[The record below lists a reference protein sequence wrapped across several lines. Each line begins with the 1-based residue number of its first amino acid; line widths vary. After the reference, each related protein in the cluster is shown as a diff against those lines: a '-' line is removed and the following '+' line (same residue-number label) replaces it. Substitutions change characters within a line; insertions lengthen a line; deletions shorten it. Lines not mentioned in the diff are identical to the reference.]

1 MPKKKKNG
9 HSPNRVSAQT
19 GEHRSAQRANG
30 GSSAWVDPRGR
41 GNRGPVLAT
50 SSTASLTGKDDIVK
64 CMQEMFSHLD
74 PVVIYIVLSE
84 ADFKVENAMD
94 ALLELSDAAEGKTKP
109 PSPLSGFELAAA
121 LLDPRT
127 PKTEPAMVTSE
138 SSSASEAA
146 CLTEELDSLIDQEL
160 ENLTSLQSQPSDRP
174 SSLSVPLSSLSLP
187 SQSVFPSTLPTQNIL
202 TGHPTSSVFEHLD
215 MDNQNG
221 ASGGPSPI
229 KELSFC
235 AASLPQES
243 DVSVDFSHL
252 TEDPESDGLRPS
264 AFKAYRRP
272 DQFMNTTEITS
283 AVPRS
288 EGLHTPATIW
298 NIQAPEFQPQAE
310 EPTFITPVMKASNP
324 WSTFSAAQWL
334 APRPFSQAPLKP
346 SATVPKSWTLPLQSP
361 LRLDGQVLV
370 LLRGAPGSGKTT
382 LASAMLEQ
390 NLGGVVLSTDEYFI
404 QNGVYHYNPDLLGEA
419 HAWNHRRAREALEN
433 GYTPIIIDNT
443 NLQCWEMKPYVA
455 MALKH
460 KYKVMFREPDTWW
473 KTKPKELEKRS
484 KHGVTK
490 EKIRRMLEHQD
501 RHVSV
506 HNIMSSQPKV
516 TAVCSGDVPQTD
528 PAQKLLLAGLCR
540 PDLVGDPGFVE
551 PAAHLSSSLPDVSSV
566 GEKCSLSSVNMGAQ
580 TGPHNSKE
588 LEESYLNNFTE
599 QVGMPQV
606 ELFDGADLDW
616 ELDAC
621 VSLSQSYDLNKDIN
635 EDPGM
640 LKEKVIEQPV
650 AFSTSIGQRV
660 RRERDHNRFA
670 DLQAVD
676 RVATSQQPLTS
687 ELGDCSE
694 KQVQPDN
701 DAKEDCILG
710 SVELKPE
717 LLDFVGDWPT
727 NSLEQ
732 RMQRERK
739 SVTQTLKNPVQTLE
753 NSNVAGDTSNPYDR
767 LVEHSDCVSTNKT
780 EFQKFLDLLQR
791 GDNHLRQ
798 EINQDSPTFN
808 EDKQDPGIEGHSVL
822 PDCVLDW
829 KSGKSTDPEK
839 DCTHPPSPAK
849 DPETAQDGHSNKDSK
864 KANTVLETPINSG
877 IGADNMGSE
886 EKDKPGLTAD
896 TTLCSGGITDHNA
909 EASQER
915 WRGHCRRPGKSF
927 RLALTFTNQCPT
939 SANISAGSPVPLP
952 QLPIM
957 TPPPESRST
966 LQTCSSQ
973 TDPQIFSLLWRI
985 NHQKCPEPDTYS
997 RGIVVLEGNP
1007 LNFVPETNNVSSSG
1021 QQEVPYRVCHEKG
1034 SQVEEN
1040 DLRELP
1046 FKQHSLEI
1054 LSHHFKHVSM
1064 ETLEDLYE
1072 KCHLDMEWT
1081 INLLLDSGEQFY
1093 KHDEE
1098 DGLDPLAEVTKD
1110 CQVTGRLAE
1119 SKIEPLADSAIN
1131 WASNESTGGE
1141 IVVLATSI
1149 DCSSSPVAGEHE
1161 NSEQSD
1167 LGQASGDGGTNLENH
1182 LKGQVQDEAVDV
1194 LQSMSKTSI
1203 VTHPHQSVVES
1214 RRQQDI
1220 LLFDSA
1226 EAKTESQLAQQEEVT
1241 SVSKSGLFDPNL
1253 DRELAECVDV
1263 GKEREE
1269 EGKETKEET
1278 CALTDSEST
1287 ESLLAMLEEMEHRKE
1302 DERNKRERGQ
1312 GRTGSMDIKMLELK
1326 LPTELALQLTE
1337 LFGPVGISPG
1347 EFSPEDCSVLMDL
1360 NFAKLLHQKWKETIQ
1375 EQHRQ
1380 AALSYLLQESS
1391 VPWGE
1396 PQTSTV
1402 GQRDPAARFLIG
1414 QSGVQECFPFMDHW
1428 NVSQPRVSLR
1438 DIMIEEQVMQ
1448 DSLQRSRL
1456 GLQDLDKKDGATIL
1470 KENQLF
1476 DMFPTI
1482 DRHFLRDIFTD
1493 HNYSLEQT
1501 EQFLHALLDDG
1512 PVRNVVAPKISPDRN
1527 EAQRAPRKERKWK
1540 QKDWE
1545 QEVVVFQDTEDPEY
1559 EDFRTE
1565 AMLQW
1570 HRQQECFSKAA
1581 EAHKQGRKDVA
1592 SFYAKQ
1598 GRLHGQKMRE
1608 AHHRAAV
1615 QIFERVNA
1623 TLLPQNVL
1631 DLHGLHVDEALQHL
1645 QQVLTDKTSEWQ
1657 QGLCRPQLSVITG
1670 RGNRSQGGV
1679 ARIRPAVLDYLQSQ
1693 HYRYSEPKVGL
1704 ILVTLH

>member
-566 GEKCSLSSVNMGAQ
+566 GE
-580 TGPHNSKE
+580 
-588 LEESYLNNFTE
+588 
-599 QVGMPQV
+599 
-606 ELFDGADLDW
+606 
-616 ELDAC
+616 
-621 VSLSQSYDLNKDIN
+621 
-635 EDPGM
+635 
-640 LKEKVIEQPV
+640 
-650 AFSTSIGQRV
+650 
-660 RRERDHNRFA
+660 
-670 DLQAVD
+670 
-676 RVATSQQPLTS
+676 
-687 ELGDCSE
+687 
-694 KQVQPDN
+694 
-701 DAKEDCILG
+701 
-710 SVELKPE
+710 
-717 LLDFVGDWPT
+717 
-727 NSLEQ
+727 
-732 RMQRERK
+732 
-739 SVTQTLKNPVQTLE
+739 
-753 NSNVAGDTSNPYDR
+753 
-767 LVEHSDCVSTNKT
+767 
-780 EFQKFLDLLQR
+780 
-791 GDNHLRQ
+791 
-798 EINQDSPTFN
+798 
-808 EDKQDPGIEGHSVL
+808 
-822 PDCVLDW
+822 
-829 KSGKSTDPEK
+829 
-839 DCTHPPSPAK
+839 
-849 DPETAQDGHSNKDSK
+849 
-864 KANTVLETPINSG
+864 
-877 IGADNMGSE
+877 
-886 EKDKPGLTAD
+886 
-896 TTLCSGGITDHNA
+896 
-909 EASQER
+909 
-915 WRGHCRRPGKSF
+915 
-927 RLALTFTNQCPT
+927 
-939 SANISAGSPVPLP
+939 
-952 QLPIM
+952 
-957 TPPPESRST
+957 
-966 LQTCSSQ
+966 
-973 TDPQIFSLLWRI
+973 
-985 NHQKCPEPDTYS
+985 
-997 RGIVVLEGNP
+997 
-1007 LNFVPETNNVSSSG
+1007 
-1021 QQEVPYRVCHEKG
+1021 
-1034 SQVEEN
+1034 
-1040 DLRELP
+1040 
-1046 FKQHSLEI
+1046 
-1054 LSHHFKHVSM
+1054 
-1064 ETLEDLYE
+1064 
-1072 KCHLDMEWT
+1072 
-1081 INLLLDSGEQFY
+1081 
-1093 KHDEE
+1093 
-1098 DGLDPLAEVTKD
+1098 
-1110 CQVTGRLAE
+1110 
-1119 SKIEPLADSAIN
+1119 
-1131 WASNESTGGE
+1131 
-1141 IVVLATSI
+1141 
-1149 DCSSSPVAGEHE
+1149 
-1161 NSEQSD
+1161 
-1167 LGQASGDGGTNLENH
+1167 
-1182 LKGQVQDEAVDV
+1182 
-1194 LQSMSKTSI
+1194 
-1203 VTHPHQSVVES
+1203 
-1214 RRQQDI
+1214 
-1220 LLFDSA
+1220 
-1226 EAKTESQLAQQEEVT
+1226 
-1241 SVSKSGLFDPNL
+1241 
-1253 DRELAECVDV
+1253 
-1263 GKEREE
+1263 
-1269 EGKETKEET
+1269 
-1278 CALTDSEST
+1278 
-1287 ESLLAMLEEMEHRKE
+1287 
-1302 DERNKRERGQ
+1302 
-1312 GRTGSMDIKMLELK
+1312 
-1326 LPTELALQLTE
+1326 
-1337 LFGPVGISPG
+1337 
-1347 EFSPEDCSVLMDL
+1347 FSPEDCSVLMDL